1 MDEQKLKEIMI
12 VKDAEF
18 KKLYEEH
25 KKHEETLAVLKGK
38 PVLSET
44 EKLEEKELKK
54 IKLAIKDRMYQMM
67 AEYQKSL

>member
-12 VKDAEF
+12 VKDVEF
-18 KKLYEEH
+18 KRLYEEH
-25 KKHEETLAVLKGK
+25 KKHEETLTVLKCK

-54 IKLAIKDRMYQMM
+54 MKLALKDRMYRMM
-67 AEYQKSL
+67 AEYRKSL

>member
-25 KKHEETLAVLKGK
+25 KKHEETLKILKCK
-38 PVLSET
+38 PVLSEA
-44 EKLEEKELKK
+44 ERLEEKELKK
-54 IKLAIKDRMYQMM
+54 IKLALKDRMYLMM
-67 AEYQKSL
+67 AEYRKSL

>member
-18 KKLYEEH
+18 KKLYEQH
-25 KKHEETLAVLKGK
+25 KKHEETLNVLKCK

-54 IKLAIKDRMYQMM
+54 MKLALKDRMYRMM
-67 AEYQKSL
+67 AEFRKSL

>member
-1 MDEQKLKEIMI
+1 MDEQKIKEIMI
-12 VKDAEF
+12 VKNAEF

-25 KKHEETLAVLKGK
+25 KKHEETLKILKFK

-54 IKLAIKDRMYQMM
+54 MKLVLKDRMYQMM
-67 AEYQKSL
+67 AEYRKSL